1 MEIPEK
7 LDVSIITK
15 EYFDLLY
22 KDKECTIP
30 RISNGRNGK
39 FDKTILEQEIL
50 KANNLYDYLK
60 EEGKIKIGKNG
71 HSKGLRRRYFIAK
84 YIGVSGGVVEKYDA
98 NSNKEISS
106 IDENDIQNEKNSVCK
121 SKINPLLKKLGYE
134 ERHIKCNEAI
144 NMGRDTKAKI
154 YCQADYQILSNEN
167 KLKDRIDKEF
177 LNTAQIVIEAKC
189 EPSEAIH
196 KWYAQAVTYA
206 RRLCAPYILI
216 ANQYKIFLFY
226 SSDNYINS
234 DLVFE
239 CKWEELS
246 NKQKLYEL
254 KNFIHRKR
262 FLYDSKIHSY
272 RIEEMIK

>member
-1 MEIPEK
+1 MKIPEK
-7 LDVSIITK
+7 LDVNIITK
-15 EYFDLLY
+15 EYFDLLCN
-22 KDKECTIP
+22 DKQCSIP
-30 RISNGRNGK
+30 RLSNGRNGK

-50 KANNLYDYLK
+50 KVDKLYNCLTK
-60 EEGKIKIGKNG
+60 EGKIKKGKNG
-71 HSKGLRRRYFIAK
+71 HSKGLYRRYFIAK
-84 YIGVSGGVVEKYDA
+84 YIGVSEGVVAEYYK
-98 NSNKEISS
+98 NSNKEILSF
-106 IDENDIQNEKNSVCK
+106 DENDIQNEKNLVCK
-121 SKINPLLKKLGYE
+121 SKINPLLQRLGYE

-144 NMGRDTKAKI
+144 NMGRDTKTKI
-154 YCQADYQILSNEN
+154 YCQADYQILSNES

-189 EPSEAIH
+189 EPSETIH

>member
-1 MEIPEK
+1 MRIPEK

-15 EYFDLLY
+15 EYFDLLC
-22 KDKECTIP
+22 KDKKCSIP
-30 RISNGRNGK
+30 RVSNGRNGK
-39 FDKTILEQEIL
+39 FDKNILEQEIL
-50 KANNLYDYLK
+50 KANELYDYLT

-71 HSKGLRRRYFIAK
+71 HSKGLGRRYFIAK
-84 YIGVSGGVVEKYDA
+84 YIGVGEGVVEDYYA

-144 NMGRDTKAKI
+144 NMGRDAEAKI

-167 KLKDRIDKEF
+167 KLKNRIDKEF
-177 LNTAQIVIEAKC
+177 LNTAQIIIEAKC
-189 EPSEAIH
+189 EPSETIH

-216 ANQYKIFLFY
+216 ANQYKIILFY
-226 SSDNYINS
+226 SSDNFITS
-234 DLVFE
+234 KPKFE
-239 CKWEELS
+239 CKWKELN
-246 NKQKLYEL
+246 NKETFNKLKGFIGRKQFTYN
-254 KNFIHRKR
+254 KNT
-262 FLYDSKIHSY
+262 HSY
-272 RIEEMIK
+272 QIKS